1 MNNLLYLDY
10 LYICFCRKIEIALK
24 IMYCHMF
31 GKNCSE
37 KVKESCLEY
46 IDLFDLFDLFELK

>member
-10 LYICFCRKIEIALK
+10 LYICFCRKIENALK
-24 IMYCHMF
+24 IMCGHMF
-31 GKNCSE
+31 GKNCSK

-46 IDLFDLFDLFELK
+46 IDLFDLFKLK

>member
-10 LYICFCRKIEIALK
+10 LYICFCRKIENALK
-24 IMYCHMF
+24 IMCGRMF
-31 GKNCSE
+31 GKNCSK

-46 IDLFDLFDLFELK
+46 IDLFDLFEIK

>member
-1 MNNLLYLDY
+1 
-10 LYICFCRKIEIALK
+10 
-24 IMYCHMF
+24 MYGHMF

-46 IDLFDLFDLFELK
+46 IDLFDLFELK